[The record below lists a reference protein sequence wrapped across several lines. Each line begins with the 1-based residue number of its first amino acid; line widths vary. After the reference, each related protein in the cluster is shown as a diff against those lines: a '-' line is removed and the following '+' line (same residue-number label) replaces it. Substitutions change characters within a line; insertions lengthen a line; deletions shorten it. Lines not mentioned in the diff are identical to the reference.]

1 MHFWFRRSVS
11 LLMILVFL
19 VLTLK
24 PSQAFPLSVEE
35 QKRLG
40 EELFLRLKREVRFV
54 DDPLIN
60 LYVRQIGRKIV
71 EISGDRRFVYRFYV
85 IEGSQPNAFT
95 IPGGYVFVNTAL
107 LNLVSSEDELAG
119 VLAHEISHSLLEHV
133 SRMFDQAKRISL
145 GTLAALI
152 AALLLTKDTK
162 AQQTLMIG
170 ASALG
175 QSLLLKYSRDNEFEA
190 DQLGFELLSKAGWS
204 PYGFV
209 SFMRKM
215 DRWSKN
221 ISIESP
227 TYLSTH
233 PAITERIAY
242 LESRCE
248 NKTLSD
254 SPSFKR
260 IKSRLKLLERK
271 SEKGECE
278 RDPYFCV
285 LSLIRK
291 GEREKALQILNE
303 LLKESPD
310 DPYLLREK
318 ALILLSLNRFKEG
331 EMEFRKALEAFPGDK
346 ELLIGMVNGLNEE
359 GKVFEAIAL
368 LEQSV
373 EKVPE
378 EPFLHKL
385 LGELLFKAKREGE
398 AYEQF
403 GLYFLGE
410 GDKKSALRHFQ
421 KALELSKGETKERLR
436 MRIKELET
444 L

>member
-1 MHFWFRRSVS
+1 MRFRLRRSISV
-11 LLMILVFL
+11 LILGVFF

-24 PSQAFPLSVEE
+24 PSQALSLSVEE

-40 EELFLRLKREVRFV
+40 EELFLKLKSEVRFV

-60 LYVRQIGRKIV
+60 LYVRGIGRKIV
-71 EISGDRRFVYRFYV
+71 EVSGDRRFVYRFYV

-107 LNLVSSEDELAG
+107 LNLVNSEDELAG
-119 VLAHEISHSLLEHV
+119 VLAHEISHSVLDHV

-145 GTLAALI
+145 GTLAAFV
-152 AALLLTKDTK
+152 AALLLTKDIK

-175 QSLLLKYSRDNEFEA
+175 ESLLLKYSRDNEFEA
-190 DQLGFELLSKAGWS
+190 DQLGFDLLCKAGWN

-221 ISIESP
+221 VSIESP

-248 NKTLSD
+248 RKTLTE

-260 IKSRLKLLERK
+260 IKSRLKLLERRP
-271 SEKGECE
+271 EKEECKM
-278 RDPYFCV
+278 DPYFCA
-285 LSLIRK
+285 LSLVRK
-291 GEREKALQILNE
+291 GEKEKALEIVDN

-318 ALILLSLNRFKEG
+318 ALILISLNRFKEG
-331 EMEFRKALEAFPGDK
+331 ETELREALKAFPGDR
-346 ELLIGMVNGLNEE
+346 ELLIGMVNRLSEE

-368 LEQSV
+368 LEQSIQ
-373 EKVPE
+373 KVPE
-378 EPFLHKL
+378 EPYFHQL
-385 LGELLFKAKREGE
+385 LGELLLKAKREGE

-403 GLYFLGE
+403 GLYFLQV

-421 KALELSKGETKERLR
+421 KALELSEGERKERLEK
-436 MRIKELET
+436 RIKELESS
-444 L
+444 